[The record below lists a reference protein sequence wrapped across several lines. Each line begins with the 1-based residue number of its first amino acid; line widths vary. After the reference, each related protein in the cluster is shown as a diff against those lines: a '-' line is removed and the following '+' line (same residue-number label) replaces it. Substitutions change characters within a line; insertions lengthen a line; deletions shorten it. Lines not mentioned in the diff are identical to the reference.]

1 MMKSRP
7 KESQEERRQV
17 SPFSE
22 PGRCTIVDVLNIF
35 QTNVRSGLDQAI
47 AKERLA
53 KFGPNEVEYKQAE
66 NPLVLLGR
74 QFKSSVVILLM
85 VAACISFAT
94 QDYFQAMGILAA
106 VFINAAVGFFT
117 ELKAQIS
124 LSALKKI
131 SGPIARVIRGGHHRL
146 IPASELVNGDVIVLE
161 AGSRLPADVRFVE
174 AAGLRIDESVLTGES
189 VPSVKTAEYINGEE
203 PSTTLGFHGTHVL
216 DGRARGVVI
225 ATGKNSSMG
234 KLQCTLIDAH
244 TVPTPLEVR
253 LEELGKQLT
262 VLTLVVCVII
272 AGVGLLYKHDIWSM
286 LEASIALAVAAIP
299 EGLPVV
305 ATLALAVGIQ
315 RMVKVGA
322 LVRQLSAVETL
333 GCTTVI
339 CTDKTG
345 TLTENKLL
353 VSKIFTDGN
362 LLNVSGSG
370 YSPEGT
376 IYDAESKPVEKNE
389 TLDLLLRAGAL
400 CNDARLE
407 YDAATETWRVAG
419 DPTEGALLAVA
430 GKGGLDSRYLR
441 NAHPRISEMPFD
453 LVRKKMV
460 TLHDLEGQSA
470 IAYIKG
476 SPEHVLADSHLL
488 HTAGGAVPFTEE
500 LKEIYA
506 KANTD
511 FAQAGLRVL
520 GVAMK
525 HIDRENIETA
535 KSSMD
540 KGLTFLGLIA
550 MSDLPREGVREAI
563 ARCKQAGIRV
573 MMLTGDQPR
582 TAAAIAQELAIADTP
597 ESPVL
602 QGHELSAL
610 TDKELQNRLESI
622 NVLARV
628 TPDMKLGIV
637 KALQSAGEVVAMTG
651 DGVNDAPALQQ
662 SNIGVAMGLS
672 GTDLAREASN
682 MVITDDNFS
691 TIVEAIEQGRII
703 YDNIRKAICYLLTAT
718 VASVMTISA
727 AITISGFL
735 AMNPL
740 QLLWLNLIMHVFP
753 GLGIVLQGAAPG
765 MMQRPPRDPSEKLIG
780 KFESTQIVFR
790 SLMVSLA
797 VLIAIGVVRSSTADD
812 VTITTVAFATMSCAL
827 LYQAWSWLFI
837 KDFNEGG
844 REHAPVNAFMYAMMA
859 ISYALIVVA
868 VYLPGLQLV
877 LKTVPLSLY
886 DLTIVLAA
894 STASWIACYLLETA
908 WHQVNRP
915 GAKAGKC
922 SSRS

>member
-7 KESQEERRQV
+7 RESQEERRQL
-17 SPFSE
+17 SPLCE
-22 PGRCTIVDVLNIF
+22 PGRCKIVDVLNLF
-35 QTNVRSGLDQAI
+35 QTDLRSGLDEAV
-47 AKERLA
+47 AKERLS
-53 KFGPNEVEYKQAE
+53 KCGPNEVEYKQAE
-66 NPLVLLGR
+66 HPLVLLGR

-106 VFINAAVGFFT
+106 VFINAAVGFAT

-124 LSALKKI
+124 LAALKKI
-131 SGPIARVIRGGHHRL
+131 SGPIARVVRGGHHCL

-189 VPSVKTAEYINGEE
+189 VPAVKTAEYIDGEE
-203 PSTTLGFHGTHVL
+203 PSTTMGFHGTHVL

-225 ATGKNSSMG
+225 ATGKDSSMG

-244 TVPTPLEVR
+244 AVPTPLEVR

-286 LEASIALAVAAIP
+286 LETSIALAVAAIP

-353 VSKIFTDGN
+353 VSKIFTDGQF
-362 LLNVSGSG
+362 LNVSGSG

-376 IYDAESKPVEKNE
+376 ICDAESKPVAENE
-389 TLDLLLRAGAL
+389 TLDLLLKAGAL

-407 YDAATETWRVAG
+407 YDSATETWRVAG

-430 GKGGLDSRYLR
+430 GKGGLDSRHLR

-453 LVRKKMV
+453 LVRKKMA
-460 TLHDLEGQSA
+460 TLHEFEGQIA
-470 IAYIKG
+470 IAYVKG

-488 HTAGGAVPFTEE
+488 HTAGGAIPFTEE
-500 LKEIYA
+500 LKKAYV
-506 KANTD
+506 KANSD

-525 HIDRENIETA
+525 HVDRDSVQTA
-535 KSSMD
+535 KNHMD
-540 KGLTFLGLIA
+540 KELTFLGLIA
-550 MSDLPREGVREAI
+550 MSDLPREGVRDAI
-563 ARCKQAGIRV
+563 ARCKEAGIRV

-582 TAAAIAQELAIADTP
+582 MAAAIARELNIADSS

-602 QGHELSAL
+602 QGHELSELNSA
-610 TDKELQNRLESI
+610 ELQDKLENT

-662 SNIGVAMGLS
+662 SNIGVAMGLC

-691 TIVEAIEQGRII
+691 TIVDAIEQGRII
-703 YDNIRKAICYLLTAT
+703 YDNIRKAICYLLTGT

-727 AITISGFL
+727 AIITSGFL

-780 KFESTQIVFR
+780 KFERTQIVFR

-797 VLIAIGVVRSSTADD
+797 VLIAISFVRNSTADEII
-812 VTITTVAFATMSCAL
+812 ITTVAFATMSCSL
-827 LYQAWSWLFI
+827 LYQAWSWLFV
-837 KDFNEGG
+837 KSFNERS
-844 REHAPVNAFMYAMMA
+844 REHAPVNGFMYAMMA
-859 ISYALIVVA
+859 ISYALVVVA
-868 VYLPGLQLV
+868 VYLPGLQTV
-877 LKTVPLSLY
+877 LKTAPLSVYQLS
-886 DLTIVLAA
+886 IVLSS
-894 STASWIACYLLETA
+894 STASWIACYLLERA
-908 WHQVNRP
+908 WHQINRRCI
-915 GAKAGKC
+915 KVERC
-922 SSRS
+922 SIY